1 MEFGS
6 RIRPGSPSDGARP
19 VSEEDQRRWDQKH
32 AGSVPA
38 PVIDPP
44 PPPLF
49 AHVEDLFPTEGRVL
63 DIACGRGEGA
73 VWLASRG
80 LTYHGVD
87 VSPVAIEMAREFV
100 EAYGFED
107 RCELGVWDLDDGL
120 PPGDPVH
127 LLFCHMYRDPGLYEP
142 MVERV
147 VPGGLIAVAALS
159 EVGGKPGEYRC
170 RPGELR
176 KAFGALEVVD
186 EGEGEGMTRILARR
200 T

>member
-1 MEFGS
+1 M
-6 RIRPGSPSDGARP
+6 
-19 VSEEDQRRWDQKH
+19 SEEDRRRWDQKH

-38 PVIDPP
+38 PVINPPP

-49 AHVEDLFPTEGRVL
+49 AHVEDLFPTEGRAL

-80 LTYHGVD
+80 VTYHGVD
-87 VSPVAIEMAREFV
+87 VSPIGIEMARDFV

-107 RCELGVWDLDDGL
+107 RCELEIWDLDVGL
-120 PPGDPVH
+120 PPGDQVN
-127 LLFCHMYRDPGLYEP
+127 LLFCHMYRDPDLYEA

-159 EVGGKPGEYRC
+159 EVGGKAGEYRC
-170 RPGELR
+170 HPGELR
-176 KAFGALEVVD
+176 RAFGHLELLD
-186 EGEGEGMTRILARR
+186 AGEGEGVTRILARR